1 MLFLA
6 LAAWGYYV
14 AKFDYVKA
22 QATAKKLVEKFGES
36 GSFTRTIQGAIDPAT
51 GEQGAST
58 EIKINGAVTPVLRFS
73 NDEVNGESVQRDD
86 GFVFFDGDELAIN
99 DKTTINGETWR
110 CVDVSKIKSVSGVLV
125 YQKVQLR
132 R

>member
-1 MLFLA
+1 MLSAA

-36 GSFTRTIQGAIDPAT
+36 GTFIRTVQGAIDPAT
-51 GEQGAST
+51 GEQGDNTTIS
-58 EIKINGAVTPVLRFS
+58 INGTVTPVLRFS
-73 NDEVNGESVQRDD
+73 NDEINGESVQRDD
-86 GFVFFDGDELAIN
+86 GFVFFDGGELAIN
-99 DKTTINGETWR
+99 DNITINGETWR

>member
-1 MLFLA
+1 M
-6 LAAWGYYV
+6 
-14 AKFDYVKA
+14 AKFDYIKA

-36 GSFTRTIQGAIDPAT
+36 GAFIRTVQGAIDPAT

-58 EIKINGAVTPVLRFS
+58 ESTINGTVTPVLRFS

>member
-1 MLFLA
+1 ML
-6 LAAWGYYV
+6 LAAQVDWGYYV

-36 GSFTRTIQGAIDPAT
+36 GTFTRTVQGAIDPAT

-58 EIKINGAVTPVLRFS
+58 NISNNGTVTPVLRFS

-86 GFVFFDGDELAIN
+86 GFVFFDGGEVAIN
-99 DKTTINGETWR
+99 DNVTINGETWR
-110 CVDVSKIKSVSGVLV
+110 CVDVSKIKSVNGVLV

-132 R
+132 K